1 MNSGVSGGN
10 DAFRMFAIRTAFL
23 ACVGVGVFWVFYIFD
38 FLVQTAIIGDT
49 EAGANPLSFFVFD
62 PVSVNNPV
70 SGLTGINA
78 AIFGIVITVCSIIVQ
93 LTADRY
99 TGVAGLFLRDRTNTM
114 VAAYYVI
121 TCVLSVWLSASQ
133 QPDYIPPI
141 TVVLALS
148 LTTGGVVL
156 MVPYFAYVFW
166 FLEPQNL
173 ISRIRG
179 EAIAIAG
186 NSATHTDEHSAAAQA
201 TIIDALEELTD
212 ITSNSISGK
221 DKIIASAAVD
231 ALRDLA
237 IEYLR
242 VKQNATD
249 SWFAVGPHIR
259 LNPDFVAMDPES
271 LRDLEARRTWVEWK
285 VLRQYLSIY
294 NEALGPM
301 RDINYL
307 IAIDTRYIAEAAA
320 KADDEQL
327 VQLAFRFMNSYIRA
341 TLNAKDVRTTYNV
354 LNQYRKLG
362 EYMLLDGHHA
372 AALDCVRHM
381 KYYGLVAFDMD
392 LTFVTETV
400 AYDMSTLA
408 QIANQ
413 VGSPCE
419 MEILGEFLELDRP
432 PFVRGQDKALMGVRK
447 AQVKLAAFYI
457 LAEQEDRAR
466 TIAADMRD
474 EPAERLRQIR
484 RQLEIVADKDFW
496 EITDR
501 GRNFEYMPPKQ
512 RACLATFFEWLNIE
526 APASDPQPPRALLT
540 PKPAPEE
547 PISPTDT

>member
-1 MNSGVSGGN
+1 MTSGGN
-10 DAFRMFAIRTAFL
+10 DAFRMFAMRAAIL
-23 ACVGVGVFWVFYIFD
+23 ACAAVGVFWALYILD
-38 FLVQTAIIGDT
+38 FVIHTAIYG
-49 EAGANPLSFFVFD
+49 EKNAGSNPLLGFFTFD
-62 PVSVNNPV
+62 PSSVNNPV
-70 SGLTGINA
+70 SALTGINA
-78 AIFGIVITVCSIIVQ
+78 AVFGIVITVCSIIVQ
-93 LTADRY
+93 LTAERY
-99 TGVAGLFLRDRTNTM
+99 TGVAGLFLRDRTNM
-114 VAAYYVI
+114 VVAGYYVV
-121 TCVLSVWLSASQ
+121 TCVLSVWLSASL
-133 QPDYIPPI
+133 QPDYIPAI
-141 TVVLALS
+141 TVVMALS
-148 LTTGGVVL
+148 LTTGGIVL

-173 ISRIRG
+173 IDRIRR
-179 EAIAIAG
+179 EAVAVAG
-186 NSATHTDEHSAAAQA
+186 RSASHADEPAALAAQA
-201 TIIDALEELTD
+201 KILDALEELTD

-242 VKQNATD
+242 VKPHAQA
-249 SWFAVGPHIR
+249 SWFNVGPGIR

-320 KADDEQL
+320 KAGDEQL
-327 VQLAFRFMNSYIRA
+327 IQLVLRFLNSFIRA
-341 TLNAKDVRTTYNV
+341 TLNAKDVRTSYNV
-354 LNQYRKLG
+354 MNQYRKLG
-362 EYMLLDGHHA
+362 EFMLLDGHHA

-381 KYYGLVAFDMD
+381 KYYGLIAFDMD

-419 MEILGEFLELDRP
+419 MEILAEFLELDRP

-447 AQVKLAAFYI
+447 AQVKLAAYYI

-466 TIAADMRD
+466 AIANDMRD

-484 RQLEIVADKDFW
+484 RQLEVVYDKDFW

-512 RACLATFFEWLNIE
+512 RACLAKYFEWLNVEGDAKTQSVPE
-526 APASDPQPPRALLT
+526 APSSVD
-540 PKPAPEE
+540 
-547 PISPTDT
+547 

>member
-1 MNSGVSGGN
+1 MNHAN
-10 DAFRMFAIRTAFL
+10 ANQALRMFAMRAAIL
-23 ACVGVGVFWVFYIFD
+23 ACSAVGVFWAFYIID
-38 FLVQTAIIGDT
+38 FAINAAIALKT
-49 EAGANPLSFFVFD
+49 NAGPDPFTGYFTFD
-62 PVSVNNPV
+62 PPSVNNPV
-70 SGLTGINA
+70 SSLTGINA
-78 AIFGIVITVCSIIVQ
+78 AVFGIVITVCSIIVQ

-99 TGVAGLFLRDRTNTM
+99 TGVAGLFLRDRTNIA
-114 VAAYYVI
+114 VGAYYVVA
-121 TCVLSVWLSASQ
+121 CVFSVWLSASL

-148 LTTGGVVL
+148 LTTGGIVL

-173 ISRIRG
+173 IERIRQQALAVAGKGALETDPKLSG
-179 EAIAIAG
+179 E
-186 NSATHTDEHSAAAQA
+186 SQA
-201 TIIDALEELTD
+201 EIIDALEELTD

-231 ALRDLA
+231 ALRDMA
-237 IEYLR
+237 IEYIR
-242 VKQNATD
+242 VKPQAAPI
-249 SWFAVGPHIR
+249 WFNVGPNIR

-271 LRDLEARRTWVEWK
+271 LRDLESRHTWLEWK

-307 IAIDTRYIAEAAA
+307 IAIDTRYIGEAAA
-320 KADDEQL
+320 KAGDEQL
-327 VQLAFRFMNSYIRA
+327 VQLVFRFTNSFIRA
-341 TLNAKDVRTTYNV
+341 TLNARDVRTTYNV

-362 EYMLLDGHHA
+362 EYMLLDGHHD
-372 AALDCVRHM
+372 AALECVRHM

-392 LTFVTETV
+392 LHFVTETV
-400 AYDMSTLA
+400 AHDMSTLA

-419 MEILGEFLELDRP
+419 KEILAEFLELDRP

-447 AQVKLAAFYI
+447 AQVKLAAYYI
-457 LAEQEDRAR
+457 LTEQPDRAR
-466 TIAADMRD
+466 SIANDMRD
-474 EPAERLRQIR
+474 EPLERLKLVR
-484 RQLEIVADKDFW
+484 RQLENVANKDFW

-512 RACLATFFEWLNIE
+512 RACLATYFEWLNVE
-526 APASDPQPPRALLT
+526 GAPPETAPVPAPP
-540 PKPAPEE
+540 PEE
-547 PISPTDT
+547 PNPAPSLTNQK